1 MSKTLRG
8 AVLAL
13 AVLLSQQ
20 TGRAMDAAPQD
31 TLRTVVIGTEGAFP
45 PWNITRP
52 DGTLIGFEP
61 DLLQILCQRANLRC
75 QLVAQDWDGMIG
87 ALQAHKI
94 DVIADALQITPAR
107 KAVLAFSLPYAI
119 TTGVFVT
126 QKDSPL
132 ARMAN
137 RGLVLDLDANPTPER
152 QTQALAALR
161 EELRGKTLGVAISS
175 TYDAFLDKYLAGVIT
190 IKSYRTM
197 GERDLDLLS
206 GRIDLTLD
214 DTTYLRPLLAAPD
227 AQDLVLVGPEL
238 IGGELGAGEGFGLRQ
253 DDTALAERLNA
264 AIRSAIA
271 DGTVKRLSLKW
282 FKADATPDLGP
293 DPASTSSG
301 TPKP

>member
-8 AVLAL
+8 AVLGL
-13 AVLLSQQ
+13 AILLSLQAARAADVPAQQ
-20 TGRAMDAAPQD
+20 AR
-31 TLRTVVIGTEGAFP
+31 RTVVIGTEGAFP
-45 PWNITRP
+45 PWNMTRP
-52 DGTLIGFEP
+52 DGSLIGFEP
-61 DLLQILCQRANLRC
+61 DLLQVLCQRANLQC

-137 RGLVLDLDANPTPER
+137 RGLVLDLDASPAPER
-152 QTQALAALR
+152 QAQALAALR

-264 AIRSAIA
+264 AIRSAVA

-293 DPASTSSG
+293 DPTSTPSG

>member
-1 MSKTLRG
+1 MRRLSRAG
-8 AVLAL
+8 IGFGL
-13 AVLLSQQ
+13 AVALPLSAAW
-20 TGRAMDAAPQD
+20 GGAAGAEELPRA
-31 TLRTVVIGTEGAFP
+31 VVIGTEGAFP

-132 ARMAN
+132 ARMDN
-137 RGLVLDLDANPTPER
+137 RGLVLDLDASPTPER

-175 TYDAFLDKYLAGVIT
+175 TYDAFLDKYLADVIT
-190 IKSYRTM
+190 VKSYRTM

-238 IGGELGAGEGFGLRQ
+238 IGGELGAGEGFGLRK

-264 AIRSAIA
+264 AIRSAVE
-271 DGTVKRLSLKW
+271 DGTVRRLSLKW
-282 FKADATPDLGP
+282 FKADATPTLEAHPGAAAGRP
-293 DPASTSSG
+293 QP
-301 TPKP
+301 